1 MSQSKGLGDSIDKF
15 TTATGIKKVVEA
27 VSGGGCGCNKRKET
41 LNTMFPYSQNST
53 GKSIPKDRTVG
64 GITKT

>member
-1 MSQSKGLGDSIDKF
+1 MSNSKGLGDSIDKF

-27 VSGGGCGCNKRKET
+27 VSGGGCGCNNRKES
-41 LNTMFPYSQNST
+41 LNNMFPYSQNST
-53 GKSIPKDRTVG
+53 GKTISKDQTVG